1 MWLSPGRLACGDG
14 QVLGQADMQAVVL
27 TGVEM
32 RELAAD
38 VDRTIREIINDAV

>member
-1 MWLSPGRLACGDG
+1 
-14 QVLGQADMQAVVL
+14 MQAVVL

-38 VDRTIREIINDAV
+38 EEGLARPSRSRAIEQ